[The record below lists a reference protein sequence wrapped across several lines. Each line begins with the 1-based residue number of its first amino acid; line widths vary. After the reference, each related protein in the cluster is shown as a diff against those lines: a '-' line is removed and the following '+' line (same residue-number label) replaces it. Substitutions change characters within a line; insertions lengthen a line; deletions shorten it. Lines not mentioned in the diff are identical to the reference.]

1 MKSFQENYSNSN
13 KIYLANSNLKR
24 NMKIVMMI
32 QIQTNRQF
40 GDYLLMQTSFKIK
53 KKKKTVINQ
62 LVGTLSF

>member
-53 KKKKTVINQ
+53 KKKKN
-62 LVGTLSF
+62 GN

>member
-53 KKKKTVINQ
+53 KKKTVINQ

>member
-53 KKKKTVINQ
+53 KKN
-62 LVGTLSF
+62 GN

>member
-53 KKKKTVINQ
+53 KKKKKR
-62 LVGTLSF
+62 